1 MLLGTTVL
9 LAFVLRC
16 HRLGEVSYWF
26 DESFCW
32 KMTTF
37 SWGDLVGRVALD
49 NHPPLYFI
57 ILKAWIGAF
66 GSSPIVLRG
75 LSVLSGLAT
84 IVGGYCL
91 VSQLERDRRPDRPQ
105 SAQITGLLAAA
116 GLALAPMQIEWS
128 QQLRMYAPG
137 AALSVWSSYAL
148 VRALGTST
156 RPGSNWALYVVTA
169 AALSYI
175 HYFGLLVIAAQFLY
189 SVGVCLFGKS
199 PGTRSGE
206 NLSRAAISFLIIGMI
221 WSPWL
226 PEFLAHRQQVTRSF
240 WTRPLEL
247 QNLVTAC
254 FQMWAGTW
262 SEWHPEDRVAWIVAG
277 ISVATWTVQLAFGS
291 GQRLL
296 AIVPLTTFALATI
309 ASLLG
314 RNIVSAR
321 YFLFAQTLAVCALAA
336 ATQRLPTGWLKGLA
350 AGVMLVGFSWLSV
363 SVVERRDRWAAR
375 PGFQSAVAY
384 IEEFRKPGEPIFV
397 SNPMVQITTAAY
409 VEPGAEVYV
418 LSSSTNFPYF
428 QGTAVMRES
437 EYVTPASVAEWP
449 SERIWTIDTVNWT
462 GGTSRVALPRPW
474 IDLREEAFYD
484 WYRPGS
490 QLVVKECARPRQA
503 SSPPRQE

>member
-1 MLLGTTVL
+1 MLLRTTVL

-189 SVGVCLFGKS
+189 SVGVCLFG
-199 PGTRSGE
+199 
-206 NLSRAAISFLIIGMI
+206 
-221 WSPWL
+221 
-226 PEFLAHRQQVTRSF
+226 
-240 WTRPLEL
+240 
-247 QNLVTAC
+247 
-254 FQMWAGTW
+254 
-262 SEWHPEDRVAWIVAG
+262 
-277 ISVATWTVQLAFGS
+277 
-291 GQRLL
+291 
-296 AIVPLTTFALATI
+296 
-309 ASLLG
+309 
-314 RNIVSAR
+314 
-321 YFLFAQTLAVCALAA
+321 
-336 ATQRLPTGWLKGLA
+336 
-350 AGVMLVGFSWLSV
+350 
-363 SVVERRDRWAAR
+363 
-375 PGFQSAVAY
+375 
-384 IEEFRKPGEPIFV
+384 
-397 SNPMVQITTAAY
+397 
-409 VEPGAEVYV
+409 
-418 LSSSTNFPYF
+418 
-428 QGTAVMRES
+428 
-437 EYVTPASVAEWP
+437 
-449 SERIWTIDTVNWT
+449 
-462 GGTSRVALPRPW
+462 
-474 IDLREEAFYD
+474 
-484 WYRPGS
+484 
-490 QLVVKECARPRQA
+490 
-503 SSPPRQE
+503 